1 MKFIE
6 LKKHL
11 QSQLDN
17 SYLIEGDDRF
27 VVNNALSQI
36 EKKANLNMPDVNRV
50 VIEADKNFADE
61 LLFLLESFPFG
72 DEKKLVIVKEPE
84 QKDAFKKLEPVLK
97 NLPDYIL
104 LIFVSYGENTLTKN
118 LKKYTNFIDCSKLDT
133 KTISAWIVGQVKKA
147 GKEIEEGALNNLMLY
162 TNMNMA
168 RIETEVNKLASMV
181 EPVVSVD
188 MVNKFVSRDKEYQIY
203 ELADFLSKKD
213 SVKVYDL
220 IETMTK
226 GSAGGVGLVQYLY
239 SAFRKFLL
247 ISLSNEND
255 EELASVFKVK
265 PYAIKMSRLQAGKFT
280 PKQLK
285 HIVDELS
292 KLEYDL
298 KNGHA
303 NQENAIHIAV
313 AKILLS
319 I

>member
-11 QSQLDN
+11 QGSLDN
-17 SYLIEGDDRF
+17 IYLIEGEDRF
-27 VVNNALSQI
+27 VVNNALKQI
-36 EKKANLNMPDVNRV
+36 ENKTNLNMPDVNRV
-50 VIEADKNFADE
+50 VIESDKNLADE
-61 LLFLLESFPFG
+61 LLFQLESFPFG
-72 DEKKLVIVKEPE
+72 DERKVIIVKEATN
-84 QKDAFKKLEPVLK
+84 KDVFKKIEPVLK
-97 NLPDYIL
+97 SMPEYIL
-104 LIFVSYGENTLTKN
+104 LIFVGYEENSLTKN
-118 LKKYTNFIDCSKLDT
+118 LKKYATHIDCSKLDP
-133 KTISAWIVGQVKKA
+133 KTISSWIMSQVKKA
-147 GKEIEEGALNNLMLY
+147 GKEIEEGGLNNISLY

-181 EPVVSVD
+181 EPVITVE
-188 MVNKFVSRDKEYQIY
+188 MVNKYVTRDKEYQIY

-213 SVKVYDL
+213 AVKVYDM
-220 IETMTK
+220 IETLTK
-226 GSAGGVGLVQYLY
+226 ATTGGVGLVQYLY

-247 ISLSNEND
+247 ISLSTEND
-255 EELASVFKVK
+255 EELAVAFKVK
-265 PYAIKMSRLQAGKFT
+265 PYSIKMSRIQAGKFT

-298 KNGHA
+298 KNGRA

-319 I
+319 V

>member
-11 QSQLDN
+11 SVELDGV
-17 SYLIEGDDRF
+17 YLIEGDDRF

-36 EKKANLNMPDVNRV
+36 ENKLNLNMPDVNRV

-61 LLFLLESFPFG
+61 LLFQLESFPFG
-72 DEKKLVIVKEPE
+72 DEKKVIIVKDADS
-84 QKDAFKKLEPVLK
+84 KDAFKKLEPALK
-97 NLPDYIL
+97 NLPEYIL
-104 LIFVSYGENTLTKN
+104 LVFVSYSENSFTKN
-118 LKKYTNFIDCSKLDT
+118 LKKYATYVDCSKLDA
-133 KTISAWIVGQVKKA
+133 KTINSWILGQVKKS
-147 GKEIEEGALNNLMLY
+147 GKQIEEGALNNLVLY

-168 RIETEVNKLASMV
+168 RIETEVNKLVSMV
-181 EPVVSVD
+181 EPVITMELVSR
-188 MVNKFVSRDKEYQIY
+188 FVTRDKEYQIY

-226 GSAGGVGLVQYLY
+226 SSNGGVGLVQYLY
-239 SAFRKFLL
+239 SAFRKLLL
-247 ISLSNEND
+247 ISLSTEND
-255 EELASVFKVK
+255 EELAQAFKVK
-265 PYAIKMSRLQAGKFT
+265 PYAVKMSRIQAGKFT

-292 KLEYDL
+292 RLEYDL
-298 KNGHA
+298 KNGRA

>member
-11 QSQLDN
+11 QSQLDGV
-17 SYLIEGDDRF
+17 YLIEGEDRF
-27 VVNNALSQI
+27 VVSNALLQI
-36 EKKANLNMPDVNRV
+36 ETKVQLNMPDVNRV
-50 VIEADKNFADE
+50 VIEADKNLIDE
-61 LLFLLESFPFG
+61 LLFQLESFPFG
-72 DEKKLVIVKEPE
+72 DEKKVIIVKDVNS
-84 QKDAFKKLEPVLK
+84 KDAFKTIEPVLK

-104 LIFVSYGENTLTKN
+104 LIFTSYQENTFTKN
-118 LKKYTNFIDCSKLDT
+118 LKKYATFVDCSKLDT
-133 KTISAWIVGQVKKA
+133 KTISAWILSQVKKA
-147 GKEIEEGALNNLMLY
+147 GKQIEEGALNNLILY

-168 RIETEVNKLASMV
+168 RIETEVGKLVSMV
-181 EPVVSVD
+181 EPVITVEL
-188 MVNKFVSRDKEYQIY
+188 VNNYVTRDKEYQIY

-213 SVKVYDL
+213 AVKVYDL

-239 SAFRKFLL
+239 SAFRKLLL
-247 ISLSNEND
+247 ISLSTESD
-255 EELASVFKVK
+255 EEIAGAFKVK
-265 PYAIKMSRLQAGKFT
+265 PYAIKMNRIQAGKFT

-292 KLEYDL
+292 ILEYDL
-298 KNGHA
+298 KNGRA

-313 AKILLS
+313 SKILLS